1 MKSQLVKLITMFAS
15 LIFMTAGAIST
26 ASATVKLTLIDGKK
40 FIDYEVTDMTKNK
53 SLQTIQKDLSKLF
66 AKVSAQY
73 LADNETME
81 VDITNIDL
89 PGIFHFAFRYRNTD
103 IRIVDSNTPFKLY
116 FSYRIKNSEGKI
128 VKQGEHKIKEFSDSG
143 IASRQHNNLGT
154 VSYYE
159 RPLKK
164 WFKVTFAN

>member
-1 MKSQLVKLITMFAS
+1 MKNQFVKLLTMFVS
-15 LIFMTAGAIST
+15 LIFITVGAIST
-26 ASATVKLTLIDGKK
+26 VNATVKLTLIDGKK
-40 FIDYEVTDMTKNK
+40 FTDYEVTDQTRKR

-66 AKVSAQY
+66 SKVSTKH

-89 PGIFHFAFRYRNTD
+89 PGIYQFAYGHRNAD
-103 IRIVDSNTPFKLY
+103 IRIVRSHTPFKLY
-116 FSYRIKNSEGKI
+116 FSYRIKNTEGKI
-128 VKQGEHKIKEFSDSG
+128 VKEGEHKIKEFFDSG
-143 IASRQHNNLGT
+143 ILSRQHSNLGT